1 MKLKK
6 LMALALSG
14 VLAVSMFA
22 GCAKAD
28 VKPED
33 PTDPEGPVAVEG
45 DISAGVAANI
55 ENLPSYIEFAA
66 DSDLSKSLDYVVGF
80 ANIWDIEHGFG
91 EPNIDHIHGIFSDLQ
106 DRLENAV
113 GVTKW
118 DPNVS
123 DNIDKTFNVKID
135 NIGDE
140 SVLVE
145 AEKASTVEIDDAK
158 AAQLYVVS
166 GVIEEPALNALV
178 AEEIE
183 DTIKAYEH
191 VVENHGHNGLYDHS
205 YTVSVSVDSKD
216 VNGVE
221 ATFVAVQVVRSS
233 ARS

>member
-80 ANIWDIEHGFG
+80 ANIWDIEDGFG
-91 EPNIDHIHGIFSDLQ
+91 EPNIRDIKGIRSGLQ
-106 DRLENAV
+106 DELKKAV
-113 GVTKW
+113 GVTTWEYAK
-118 DPNVS
+118 DKE
-123 DNIDKTFNVKID
+123 IDLTLET
-135 NIGDE
+135 IGDRE
-140 SVLVE
+140 VLLK
-145 AEKASTVEIDDAK
+145 AEEASTVEIDDAK
-158 AAQLYVVS
+158 AVQLYVAS
-166 GVIEEPALNALV
+166 GVIEEDALNALV
-178 AEEIE
+178 AEEIDE
-183 DTIKAYEH
+183 TIKGYVNVAKTY
-191 VVENHGHNGLYDHS
+191 GQGNGIYDHS

-216 VNGVE
+216 VNGIE

>member
-80 ANIWDIEHGFG
+80 ANIWDIEDGFG
-91 EPNIDHIHGIFSDLQ
+91 EPNIRDIKGIRSGLQ
-106 DRLENAV
+106 DELKKAV
-113 GVTKW
+113 GVTTWEYAK
-118 DPNVS
+118 DKE
-123 DNIDKTFNVKID
+123 IDLTLKT
-135 NIGDE
+135 IGDRE
-140 SVLVE
+140 VILK
-145 AEKASTVEIDDAK
+145 AEEASTVEIDDAK
-158 AAQLYVVS
+158 AVQLYVAS
-166 GVIEEPALNALV
+166 GVIEEDALNALV

-183 DTIKAYEH
+183 GTIKGYVNVAKTY
-191 VVENHGHNGLYDHS
+191 GQGNGIYDHS
-205 YTVSVSVDSKD
+205 YTVSVSVDSKE

-233 ARS
+233 VRS

>member
-14 VLAVSMFA
+14 ALAVSMFA

-80 ANIWDIEHGFG
+80 ANIWDIEDGFG
-91 EPNIDHIHGIFSDLQ
+91 EPNIRDIKGIRSGLQ
-106 DRLENAV
+106 DELKKAV
-113 GVTKW
+113 GVTTWEYAK
-118 DPNVS
+118 DKE
-123 DNIDKTFNVKID
+123 IDLTLKT
-135 NIGDE
+135 IGDRE
-140 SVLVE
+140 VILK
-145 AEKASTVEIDDAK
+145 AEEASTVEIDDAK
-158 AAQLYVVS
+158 AVQLYVAS
-166 GVIEEPALNALV
+166 GVIEEDALNALV

-183 DTIKAYEH
+183 GTIKGYVNVAKTY
-191 VVENHGHNGLYDHS
+191 GQGNGIYDHS
-205 YTVSVSVDSKD
+205 YTVSVSVDSKE

-233 ARS
+233 VRS

>member
-80 ANIWDIEHGFG
+80 ANIWDLEHGFG
-91 EPNIDHIHGIFSDLQ
+91 EPNIDRIHGIFSGLQ

-118 DPNVS
+118 EYRKGKEMNL
-123 DNIDKTFNVKID
+123 TLET
-135 NIGDE
+135 IGDRE
-140 SVLVE
+140 VILK
-145 AEKASTVEIDDAK
+145 AEEASTVEIDDAK
-158 AAQLYVVS
+158 AVQLYVAS
-166 GVIEEPALNALV
+166 GVIEEDALNALV
-178 AEEIE
+178 AKEIDE
-183 DTIKAYEH
+183 TIKGYVNVAKTY
-191 VVENHGHNGLYDHS
+191 GQGNGIYDHS
-205 YTVSVSVDSKD
+205 YTVSVSVDSKE

-233 ARS
+233 VRS